1 MTGARDRKRADRQKR
16 KRRSTERSSPVE
28 AAAPQPTP
36 PDADGNGRQVAN
48 ESFQQK
54 MARRYEER
62 NAEARAKLEP
72 LDPGE
77 RPTAVTVGAIVAA
90 VLAVIFTVSAGL
102 AIAGVDAGDREIKP
116 APIVVFAIVF
126 WAMAF
131 GMWRARYWAVLGFQT
146 LLLLMI
152 LASAFGLVVV
162 DSVLQAVGTTLLL
175 LGSGALFYFM
185 IRAMARIQMPEPPGA
200 D

>member
-1 MTGARDRKRADRQKR
+1 MTGARDRKRAERQKR
-16 KRRSTERSSPVE
+16 KRRSAERPSVSVE
-28 AAAPQPTP
+28 AQPAAATEQ
-36 PDADGNGRQVAN
+36 GNGDQAPSEN
-48 ESFQQK
+48 FQER

-62 NAEARAKLEP
+62 NDEARAKLEP
-72 LDPGE
+72 LEPGE
-77 RPTAVTVGAIVAA
+77 RPTAVTVGAIVAG
-90 VLAVIFTVSAGL
+90 VLGVIFTVSAVL
-102 AIAGVDAGDREIKP
+102 AIAGVNAGDREIKP
-116 APIVVFAIVF
+116 APIVAFAIVF
-126 WAMAF
+126 WVMTI

-162 DSVLQAVGTTLLL
+162 SSVLQAVGTLLL
-175 LGSGALFYFM
+175 LGGSGALFYFM

>member
-1 MTGARDRKRADRQKR
+1 
-16 KRRSTERSSPVE
+16 
-28 AAAPQPTP
+28 
-36 PDADGNGRQVAN
+36 
-48 ESFQQK
+48 
-54 MARRYEER
+54 
-62 NAEARAKLEP
+62 
-72 LDPGE
+72 
-77 RPTAVTVGAIVAA
+77 
-90 VLAVIFTVSAGL
+90 VIFTVSAVL
-102 AIAGVDAGDREIKP
+102 AIAGVNAGDREIKP
-116 APIVVFAIVF
+116 APVVTFAIVF

-146 LLLLMI
+146 LLLLMM

-162 DSVLQAVGTTLLL
+162 GSVLQAVGTTLLL